1 MFVLEDLWHGD
12 LDVSSF
18 CVPGSQY
25 PEALNYSDF
34 KEEELKKRLSKE
46 LAVLF
51 SEYTDMQ
58 QELRKI
64 SDCES
69 FVMGFRLGAL
79 LIMDILCPGKM
90 KEL

>member
-1 MFVLEDLWHGD
+1 MFVLENLWSGD
-12 LDVSSF
+12 LDVSAF
-18 CVPGSQY
+18 CVPGSQH
-25 PEALNYSDF
+25 PEVLNYSDS
-34 KEEELKKRLSKE
+34 KEEELKNRLSKE

-51 SEYTDMQ
+51 SEYADTQ

-69 FVMGFRLGAL
+69 FVMGFRLGVL
-79 LIMDILCPGKM
+79 LMLDILCPGKM